1 MDLLTFVR
9 QLPHGL
15 VTAPIYRKDAVMP
28 SGKAAT
34 GKNPHPDAFQRKFEA
49 ADTALYIERDPQNLK
64 AVGLFTGIRGNG
76 IVILDVDRNL
86 SALQQKWGSS
96 LEGAPRIESTKA
108 NAAKFVFRI
117 QEGLWGDLQGFGLSE
132 DTGHCYEVLWGRQGV
147 IYGEYP
153 GGKVS
158 APGQYGFH
166 GDLDAIPEA
175 PEWLI
180 AEMKAA
186 KAGEGKGLV
195 KNRKA
200 LDLGDRTE
208 DEVAEI
214 IQECL
219 SVISHQGAGSREH
232 WVRIGMAI
240 HSALPTELGLTL
252 WAAWSAE
259 DPEYSEEWRSGNPC
273 EQTWQSFKA
282 GGRIGLGTLIFLAD
296 REDPKRLRFSERSR
310 DIVEKA
316 EARQVQEVR
325 QAVLTFEEIIERGMK
340 IYEGDD
346 VARMNYELHAL
357 AMEARYKDQS
367 GIEKL
372 LLDHIA
378 QTATGDGYTMDKRR
392 GQRRSYLIP
401 GLLPSPYTVLFHGD
415 KGTGKSATA
424 FALLKHVLDGIPF
437 QLNNQR
443 VPVAP
448 GKAIYFSADMS
459 EQDFEEEFE
468 LHEIRNEQNL
478 RFQPGF
484 NLYRKM
490 QFVKLMN
497 SFKPDIIVI
506 DSLSSC
512 SGAKAGDENK
522 AEFAQ
527 PLYWLNTNNGTLWP
541 ACAMVI
547 IHHSNKATG
556 GARGSSAIG
565 AAVAEIWNI
574 TKPKADSGLSLQD
587 QRVIHIG
594 KSRIGREGESL
605 IQTQNEDLTIS
616 LAESK
621 RPEEMQTRAGT
632 VAERIMN
639 RLVTVG
645 RPMTQKELNA
655 DPLVGGSVAAIQK
668 TLQRLVNRGVVEV
681 VEERQRSSQ
690 KGGKKELAYQALR
703 GESSRVSG
711 SEQTPSAG
719 THLESDT
726 PSETQGCPIQTGV
739 PLERESDNPS
749 PEGECPIEEVSAGAG
764 SGHNRTDVDS
774 IRNQRSEA
782 ELDAMR
788 DAAWAVWEDEPKPMD
803 KWDSLGHLMDF
814 DGCIDVVAKEMP

>member
-49 ADTALYIERDPQNLK
+49 ADTALYIERDPKNLK

-117 QEGLWGDLQGFGLSE
+117 QEALWGDLQGFGLSE

-166 GDLDAIPEA
+166 GDLDVIPEA

-186 KAGEGKGLV
+186 KAGESKGLV

-372 LLDHIA
+372 LLDHIT
-378 QTATGDGYTMDKRR
+378 QKSRGVGRTMDQRVE
-392 GQRRSYLIP
+392 QRREYLIP
-401 GLLPSPYTVLFHGD
+401 GLLPQAYTVLFFGEA
-415 KGTGKSATA
+415 GCGKSATA
-424 FALLKHVLDGIPF
+424 MALMKHVVDGVPF
-437 QLNNQR
+437 QLKNQL
-443 VPVAP
+443 VPVQQGP
-448 GKAIYFSADMS
+448 VVYFNADMS
-459 EQDFEEEFE
+459 EQDFEEEFD
-468 LHEIRNEQNL
+468 LHEIKNTRDFHFE
-478 RFQPGF
+478 PDF
-484 NLYRKM
+484 NLYRRV
-490 QFVKLMN
+490 QFVKTMERI
-497 SFKPDIIVI
+497 KPAMICI

-527 PLYWLNTNNGTLWP
+527 PLYWLNTNNGVLWP
-541 ACAMVI
+541 ACTIVVL
-547 IHHSNKATG
+547 HHASKAG
-556 GARGSSAIG
+556 GARGSSAIT
-565 AAVAEIWNI
+565 AAVAEVWNI
-574 TKPKADSGLSLQD
+574 SKPKPDAGLQPD
-587 QRVIHIG
+587 QRVIVIG
-594 KSRIGREGESL
+594 KSRINRSGETL
-605 IQTQNEDLTIS
+605 IQTQNENLTVSIVE
-616 LAESK
+616 AK

-632 VAERIMN
+632 LAEKIML
-639 RLVTVG
+639 RLQTVQ
-645 RPMTQKELNA
+645 RPMSRTEINA
-655 DPLVGGSVAAIQK
+655 DPLIGGNVDAVRK

-681 VEERQRSSQ
+681 VETRQGS
-690 KGGKKELAYQALR
+690 KGGSPAAYYRALR
-703 GESSRVSG
+703 AQGESV
-711 SEQTPSAG
+711 
-719 THLESDT
+719 
-726 PSETQGCPIQTGV
+726 
-739 PLERESDNPS
+739 RESHSGENPS
-749 PEGECPIEEVSAGAG
+749 PDSVSQWDTPDSAGACPTEPDPTPDSQRDTSAPAAECPTEESCAGAG
-764 SGHNRTDVDS
+764 SATSGTPDLCPRAGE
-774 IRNQRSEA
+774 RSEA
-782 ELDAMR
+782 ELNALR
-788 DAAWAVWEDEPKPMD
+788 DAAWSE
-803 KWDSLGHLMDF
+803 WD
-814 DGCIDVVAKEMP
+814 

>member
-49 ADTALYIERDPQNLK
+49 ADTALYIERDPKNLK

-117 QEGLWGDLQGFGLSE
+117 QEALWGDLQGFGLSE

-166 GDLDAIPEA
+166 GDLDVIPEA

-186 KAGEGKGLV
+186 KAGESKGLV

-372 LLDHIA
+372 LLDHMTQ
-378 QTATGDGYTMDKRR
+378 QTHSCGHSMDERKA
-392 GQRRSYLIP
+392 QRRSYLIP
-401 GLLPSPYTVLFHGD
+401 GLLPSPYTILFFGRE
-415 KGTGKSATA
+415 GSGKSATA
-424 FALLKHVLDGIPF
+424 IGLMKHVVDGVPF
-437 QLNNQR
+437 QLKDQR
-443 VPVAP
+443 VPVRRGP
-448 GKAIYFSADMS
+448 VVYFSADMS
-459 EQDFEEEFE
+459 EEDFEAEYD
-468 LHEIRNEQNL
+468 LHEIRNE
-478 RFQPGF
+478 RDFHFEPDF
-484 NLYRKM
+484 NLYRRM
-490 QFVKLMN
+490 QFVRTMN
-497 SFKPDIIVI
+497 RIKPAMICI

-527 PLYWLNTNNGTLWP
+527 PLYWLNTNNGVLWP
-541 ACAMVI
+541 ACTIVVL
-547 IHHSNKATG
+547 HHAAKSGA
-556 GARGSSAIG
+556 GARGSSAIP

-574 TKPKADSGLSLQD
+574 EEPARDSGFSVD
-587 QRVIHIG
+587 QRIITVG
-594 KSRIGREGESL
+594 KSRIGRKGERL
-605 IQTQNEDLTIS
+605 VQTQEDDLTVTLQEIS
-616 LAESK
+616 K
-621 RPEEMQTRAGT
+621 PEEMQTRAGT

-639 RLVTVG
+639 RLLTAK
-645 RPMTQKELNA
+645 RPMTRAELNA
-655 DPLVGGSVAAIQK
+655 DPLVGGSVAAIKK
-668 TLQRLVNRGVVEV
+668 TLQRLVSRGVVEV
-681 VEERQRSSQ
+681 VEAKQRSSHA
-690 KGGKKELAYQALR
+690 GGKKELAYQSLR
-703 GESSRVSG
+703 GGSQKVSRTV
-711 SEQTPSAG
+711 EIPSAG
-719 THLESDT
+719 TDLQRDTHLI
-726 PSETQGCPIQTGV
+726 SEGCPVDGCD
-739 PLERESDNPS
+739 PPYGERDTL
-749 PEGECPIEEVSAGAG
+749 PENEECPIKEPCAGAG
-764 SGHNRTDVDS
+764 SEPEETVSLSPHARE
-774 IRNQRSEA
+774 RSEA
-782 ELDAMR
+782 ELNALR
-788 DAAWAVWEDEPKPMD
+788 DAAWSE
-803 KWDSLGHLMDF
+803 WD
-814 DGCIDVVAKEMP
+814 